1 MRLISAGFGSFNTN
15 VDDVVLKA
23 NGTINWDAIFMFG
36 YKGIGELTQIG
47 KAITRNFYAMEEN
60 DKLYAY
66 YQGCSE
72 GGREGMSQIQRYGEE
87 YDGVIR
93 VRLRYDMRSSKS
105 SICSR
110 MLLSRHSTTT
120 SRAASFSAS

>member
-60 DKLYAY
+60 DKLCAY

-72 GGREGMSQIQRYGEE
+72 GGWSRGHEPDPAIWR
-87 YDGVIR
+87 R
-93 VRLRYDMRSSKS
+93 VRRCYPGCACDT
-105 SICSR
+105 ICA
-110 MLLSRHSTTT
+110 
-120 SRAASFSAS
+120 AASPASVLECC